1 MGILECASRASVWKG
16 LACYAQER
24 ILRLDEIG
32 EDIFCA
38 EVSGSGDSV
47 YEVELNIA
55 HPRKS
60 KCTCP
65 RANGKRVVCKHIVA
79 TYFLVRPEE
88 MDRLVAESMAAQSGE
103 VQRRE
108 ERYQKVCQYVR
119 GMEQN
124 ALQEALLA
132 LLDYGPEWQY
142 ERFIR
147 EHGLDEDE

>member
-1 MGILECASRASVWKG
+1 MGILECASGASVWKV
-16 LACYAQER
+16 YDYYKQEKV
-24 ILRLDEIG
+24 LRLEEIG
-32 EDIFCA
+32 EDIFYA

-47 YEVELNIA
+47 YEVELNIP

-65 RANGKRVVCKHIVA
+65 RANGKRVVCKHTVA
-79 TYFLVRPEE
+79 TYFVVCPEE
-88 MDRLVAESMAAQSGE
+88 AEKLLDEAMDAQRDE
-103 VQRRE
+103 EQRRE
-108 ERYQKVCQYVR
+108 ELYYKVCRCIQK
-119 GMEQN
+119 MKKNE
-124 ALQEALLA
+124 LQVELLA